1 MFRADTPILRAHRR
15 YHCSL
20 IELGAHPIC
29 AHVLYLDK
37 YNEPRRANWCGF
49 IGAAEART
57 FIGARSVRLLISKIE
72 SDDASDPRQRF
83 GGYLLER
90 TQYVHGCLVER
101 NAWAIVE
108 RHMRVIDGPERPA
121 GL

>member
-1 MFRADTPILRAHRR
+1 MLRAYRR

-29 AHVLYLDK
+29 AHVLYFDK
-37 YNEPRRANWCGF
+37 DNELRRANWCGF

-57 FIGARSVRLLISKIE
+57 FSGARSVRLLITKIE
-72 SDDASDPRQRF
+72 SDDALDPRRRF
-83 GGYLLER
+83 GGHLLER
-90 TQYVHGCLVER
+90 TEYVHGCLIGT
-101 NAWAIVE
+101 NAWGIVE